1 MEEQGM
7 EDISNQFVF
16 NFYDSRIAKGII
28 DREGT
33 PEAIKYFAENCEGL
47 TDYSYWFF
55 LSTCWV
61 SYSGWYELEKWK
73 ALFSSDRPKR
83 EKCIM
88 KPSEI
93 KKLKQLPFE
102 IKCYRAHRE
111 GEKDWISYTTD
122 INVAVKMALSRG
134 VHEIKE
140 YKIKKNSVLAYFTRR
155 GESEII
161 LLDKSKAEY
170 IKTYELKRQ
179 SEKID
184 GVEGFATPTK

>member
-1 MEEQGM
+1 MD
-7 EDISNQFVF
+7 DISSNFVF
-16 NFYDSRIAKGII
+16 NFYDQKIAKGLIQ
-28 DREGT
+28 REET
-33 PEAIKYFAENCEGL
+33 PEAIKYFADNCDGL
-47 TDYSYWFF
+47 TDYAYWFF

-61 SYSGWYELEKWK
+61 SYSGWYELENWK
-73 ALFSSDRPKR
+73 RLFSSGRPKR
-83 EKCIM
+83 EKSIM

-122 INVAVKMALSRG
+122 VNVAVKMALSRG

-140 YKIKKNSVLAYFTRR
+140 YRIKKNNVLAYFTRR

-179 SEKID
+179 SEKIE
-184 GVEGFATPTK
+184 GVAGLATPNK